1 MDFDLTAERIKNL
14 GAHPVDIAS
23 AERCDYVAPAR
34 ARRDPVRRILLRA
47 KVVDLDTPSRAQR
60 IVKPARGD
68 IGDRLFACGIDLKQV
83 ENIGV
88 IESRKK
94 IVEEIAEP
102 GVPMRLKDCDY
113 APLER
118 RANRGERRADFGR
131 MMRIVV
137 EHDTPGGFAL
147 DLEAPADSATL
158 GHRGRG

>member
-34 ARRDPVRRILLRA
+34 ARRDPVRGILLCA
-47 KVVDLDTPSRAQR
+47 KVMDLDMPSRAQR
-60 IVKPARGD
+60 FVKPARGY

-94 IVEEIAEP
+94 IVEEIANP
-102 GVPMRLKDCDY
+102 GIPLRLKHCTHP
-113 APLER
+113 PLQSPP
-118 RANRGERRADFGR
+118 
-131 MMRIVV
+131 
-137 EHDTPGGFAL
+137 HP
-147 DLEAPADSATL
+147 
-158 GHRGRG
+158 

>member
-23 AERCDYVAPAR
+23 AERCDHVTPAR
-34 ARRDPVRRILLRA
+34 ARRDPVRGILLCA
-47 KVVDLDTPSRAQR
+47 KVMDLDMPSRAQR
-60 IVKPARGD
+60 FVKPARGD

-94 IVEEIAEP
+94 IVEETAEP
-102 GVPMRLKDCDY
+102 GEPMRLKDCDY

-118 RANRGERRADFGR
+118 HANRGERRAVFRR
-131 MMRIVV
+131 MRRIAV
-137 EHDTPGGFAL
+137 EQYKSGGLAH
-147 DLEAPADSATL
+147 AI
-158 GHRGRG
+158 